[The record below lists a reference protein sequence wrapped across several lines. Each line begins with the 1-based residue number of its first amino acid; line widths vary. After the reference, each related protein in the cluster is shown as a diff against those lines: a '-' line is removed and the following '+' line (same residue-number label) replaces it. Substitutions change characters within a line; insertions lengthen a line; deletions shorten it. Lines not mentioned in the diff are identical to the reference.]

1 MLSSKLASL
10 ASKDPLEA
18 RPNVNKY
25 LQETSRLQGA
35 SVHISRVYLS
45 AWCFLCSSWDKQ
57 HQTDI
62 DTVHLLHSV
71 EQKYTLLE
79 GTNQVYLLCS
89 EGQKYTLLEGTNQVY
104 LLCSEGHKYTLLEG
118 VNQV

>member
-1 MLSSKLASL
+1 MPRSEGCLALIKQIQHVSLLLSSKLASL

-45 AWCFLCSSWDKQ
+45 AWCFLSTGWDKHDQ
-57 HQTDI
+57 ADI
-62 DTVHLLHSV
+62 NTVHLLHSV

-79 GTNQVYLLCS
+79 G
-89 EGQKYTLLEGTNQVY
+89 
-104 LLCSEGHKYTLLEG
+104 